1 MRRYL
6 IRPALAAALLLSSG
20 CAAVVTTVAQKAYE
34 DRSTETQVTDVK
46 IHTRILKYFSNIDA
60 KLAIDVNTDVWRGR
74 VLFTG
79 TLDNPALRRDIERHA
94 RKDRRIRALYNHIRI
109 VSKKIKEKRRRA
121 GDSGERG
128 VGQIVSD
135 AWIGAKIKVRL
146 LAAADVKSV
155 NYRWQSVMNR
165 VYIIGTARTRAER
178 SLVLRILLSTKSVK
192 GVTSHIDI
200 KSAA

>member
-1 MRRYL
+1 MRRCF

-79 TLDNPALRRDIERHA
+79 NLYNPALRRDIERNA
-94 RKDRRIRALYNHIRI
+94 RKDRRIRALYNHIQI
-109 VSKKIKEKRRRA
+109 VSKKVKEKRRGA
-121 GDSGERG
+121 GDSGKGG

-155 NYRWQSVMNR
+155 NYRWQSVLNR

-178 SLVLRILLSTKSVK
+178 SLVLRILLSTKGVK

-200 KSAA
+200 KSTA